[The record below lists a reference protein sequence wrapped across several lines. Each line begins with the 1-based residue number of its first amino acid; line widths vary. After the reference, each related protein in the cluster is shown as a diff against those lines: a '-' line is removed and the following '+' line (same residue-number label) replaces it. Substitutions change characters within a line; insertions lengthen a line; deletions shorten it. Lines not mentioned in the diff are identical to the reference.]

1 MAKANKKEYTPEQVA
16 QFKADAKAKVEAAF
30 TTLEAGVE
38 EIFKSGKFTE
48 YLQTMGKFHSYSVN
62 NQILI
67 MVQHPTARYV
77 AGYKAWQDNFDRHVR
92 KGEKAIQI
100 LAPNPFTVKK
110 TVTDDEGNESEED
123 VKIMRYKTVSV
134 FADDQTEGKE
144 LPNLCKELEGDC
156 ADEILERILTIPKV
170 PVTFEDFNRDAK
182 GYFSPA
188 ENKIVVKESISA
200 LQKAKTILHETAH
213 SILHCKGGEEEKA
226 ERDTREI
233 QAESVAYA
241 VCYYLGLPVDE
252 YSFEYVASWAYD
264 KGVKELRANLDI
276 IAKTANAM
284 IEAYE
289 KAKAE
294 EVA

>member
-1 MAKANKKEYTPEQVA
+1 MATKAKKEYTPEQIA
-16 QFKADAKAKVEAAF
+16 QFKADTKAKVEAAF

-77 AGYKAWQDNFDRHVR
+77 AGYKAWQDDFKRHVK

-100 LAPNPFTVKK
+100 LAPNPFTIKK
-110 TVTDDEGNESEED
+110 TVTDDEGNETEED
-123 VKIMRYKTVSV
+123 VKIMRFKTVSV

-144 LPNLCKELEGDC
+144 LPNLCEELEGDC
-156 ADEILERILTIPKV
+156 ADEILERILSIPNV
-170 PVTFEDFNRDAK
+170 PVVFEDFHSDAK
-182 GYFSPA
+182 GYFSPT

-252 YSFEYVASWAYD
+252 YSFEYVASWAYG

-276 IAKTANAM
+276 IAKTASTM
-284 IEAYE
+284 IESYE
-289 KAKAE
+289 KAKAK

>member
-1 MAKANKKEYTPEQVA
+1 MAKAKKEYTPAEIE

-30 TTLEAGVE
+30 TTLENGVE

-48 YLQTMGKFHSYSVN
+48 YLQTMSRFHSYSVN
-62 NQILI
+62 NSILI
-67 MVQHPTARYV
+67 MMQHPTARYV
-77 AGYKAWQDNFDRHVR
+77 AGYKAWQDEFQRHVK

-100 LAPNPFTVKK
+100 LAPNPFTIKK
-110 TVTDDEGNESEED
+110 TITDDEGNESEED

-144 LPNLCKELEGDC
+144 LPSLCEELEGDC

-170 PVTFEDFNRDAK
+170 PVTFEDFVMDAK
-182 GYFSPA
+182 GYFSPT

-200 LQKAKTILHETAH
+200 IQKAKTILHETAH

-226 ERDTREI
+226 GRDTREI

-252 YSFEYVASWAYD
+252 YSFEYVASWAYG
-264 KGVKELRANLDI
+264 KGTKELRANLDI

-284 IEAYE
+284 IEACE